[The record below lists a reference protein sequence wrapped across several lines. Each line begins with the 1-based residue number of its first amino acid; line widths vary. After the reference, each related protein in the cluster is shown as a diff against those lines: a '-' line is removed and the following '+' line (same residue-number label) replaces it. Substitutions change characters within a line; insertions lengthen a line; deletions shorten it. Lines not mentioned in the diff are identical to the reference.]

1 MIIYVF
7 YLDVF
12 LLHEV
17 LMNSAIICITLRLN
31 KLNVSKSHLFG
42 AITLASVFPLLGL
55 VWGYKAF
62 ILTNYLIVFP
72 LTGLIIAGRSWRRII
87 SCEVSLVGITF
98 LLGGTAEAVKNTL
111 KLGDEAQYSCEIVLL
126 ISAIIGALVA
136 GIFQEK
142 ARIKRYV
149 FRIRLRQGR
158 RIYRGYALYDS
169 GNSLR
174 HPKTGQM
181 VHIIDAGVLAEL
193 GVDIALDRIE
203 YKSLGNSIGT
213 IDIYRIEDLEIV
225 GKGIKYNE
233 KNCLFGRAQEGLLS
247 QKEYKIVLN
256 EGIGNEIIL

>member
-7 YLDVF
+7 YLDIF

-31 KLNVSKSHLFG
+31 KLNVSKRQLFG
-42 AITLASVFPLLGL
+42 AIFLGSIFPLMGL

-62 ILTNYLIVFP
+62 ILTNYLIVLP
-72 LTGLIIAGRSWRRII
+72 LIGLIVAGRSWRRII
-87 SCEVSLVGITF
+87 SCVVSLVGITF
-98 LLGGTAEAVKNTL
+98 LLGGIAEAVKNTF
-111 KLGDEAQYSCEIVLL
+111 KWGDEAQDNCEIVLL
-126 ISAIIGALVA
+126 ISAVLGAVAA

-149 FRIRLRQGR
+149 FRIRLSQGC
-158 RIYRGYALYDS
+158 RIYRGYGLYDS
-169 GNSLR
+169 GNCLR

-181 VHIIDAGVLAEL
+181 VHIIDADVLAEL
-193 GVDIALDRIE
+193 GVDKVWDRIE
-203 YKSLGNSIGT
+203 YKSLGNSIGIIET
-213 IDIYRIEDLEIV
+213 YRIEDLEII

-233 KNCLFGRAQEGLLS
+233 KNCLFGKAQEGLLS

-256 EGIGNEIIL
+256 EGIGNEIM